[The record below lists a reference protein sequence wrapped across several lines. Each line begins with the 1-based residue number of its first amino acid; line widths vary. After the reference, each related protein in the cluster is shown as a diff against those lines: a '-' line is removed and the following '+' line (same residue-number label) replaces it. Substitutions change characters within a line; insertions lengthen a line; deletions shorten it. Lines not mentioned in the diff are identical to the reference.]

1 MAFHVPVMKPH
12 IALRAKPHPSLIVLK
27 DNGYPPFSWLSS
39 GLYGMDVDYTI
50 VTQINVVSRQASLA
64 SFFLASFFLA
74 SEKLNPVTLE
84 G

>member
-1 MAFHVPVMKPH
+1 
-12 IALRAKPHPSLIVLK
+12 
-27 DNGYPPFSWLSS
+27 
-39 GLYGMDVDYTI
+39 MDVDYTI